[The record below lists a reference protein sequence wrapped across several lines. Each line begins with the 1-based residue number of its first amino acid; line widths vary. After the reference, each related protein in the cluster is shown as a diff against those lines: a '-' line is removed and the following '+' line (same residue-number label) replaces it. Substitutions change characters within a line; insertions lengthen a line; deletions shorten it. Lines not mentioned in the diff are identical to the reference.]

1 MNNVT
6 LSTQKNVVVNIVIL
20 CIFLFALK
28 NQILRYVVECK
39 AVILLTTLIHTNV
52 TDLNYTIQKVK
63 FLSKKIK
70 FDNTFRHM
78 YLNFSAKVSIYFR
91 AKILDFDPKL
101 LLWW

>member
-52 TDLNYTIQKVK
+52 TDDILFYFFKCLQI
-63 FLSKKIK
+63 
-70 FDNTFRHM
+70 TF
-78 YLNFSAKVSIYFR
+78 
-91 AKILDFDPKL
+91 
-101 LLWW
+101 